1 MRNTNNTN
9 TTTNNTNTNTNSNN
23 HYCISVKNLV
33 KSYDSSTLKR
43 NVIDDISFDIDYGTV
58 FGFLGPNGAGK
69 TTTIKILTGIL
80 EPTTGSIKILDQDI
94 KKNNFKKIKRQIGVI
109 TQNPSFES
117 NLTVERSMELYGFL
131 WGNSSNKNKDKVRE
145 LLDIFELTA
154 IKEIRNEDLSI
165 GQRRRVQIAR
175 EFLHEMDLL
184 FLDEPTVGL
193 DPRARRNL
201 LNYIKKQV
209 KRGLTVF
216 FTTHIM
222 EEVDYLC
229 DQICILNKGKIIE
242 FNTPHLLK
250 QKYGS
255 TKKID
260 IILQNPISKQ
270 IHDFFQKLSAN
281 SIDIENIE
289 NLENTFSITSN
300 NSQNVLLS
308 IVNFLF
314 QNNIQIENI
323 ALNDPSIE
331 DVFLKALKNNNK
343 NNNNNN
349 NK

>member
-1 MRNTNNTN
+1 MID
-9 TTTNNTNTNTNSNN
+9 SNN
-23 HYCISVKNLV
+23 SDNNNNHRYCISVKNLV
-33 KSYDSSTLKR
+33 KSYSSNNIKR

-80 EPTTGSIKILDQDI
+80 QSTAGSIKILDKDI
-94 KKNNFKKIKRQIGVI
+94 KKNNFKEIKRQIGVI
-109 TQNPSFES
+109 TQNPSYES

-145 LLDIFELTA
+145 LLDIFELTS

-229 DQICILNKGKIIE
+229 DKICIINKGKIIE
-242 FNTPHLLK
+242 FDTPQLLK

-281 SIDIENIE
+281 SVDIENIE
-289 NLENTFSITSN
+289 NTDNTFSITSN
-300 NSQNVLLS
+300 NPQNVLLS
-308 IVNFLF
+308 TVNFLF

-331 DVFLKALKNNNK
+331 DVFLKALKNNN
-343 NNNNNN
+343 NSR
-349 NK
+349 

>member
-1 MRNTNNTN
+1 MRD
-9 TTTNNTNTNTNSNN
+9 NSNN
-23 HYCISVKNLV
+23 KDHYCISVKNLV
-33 KSYDSSTLKR
+33 KSYDTSTLKR

-69 TTTIKILTGIL
+69 TTTIKVLTGIL
-80 EPTTGSIKILDQDI
+80 QPTAGSIKILDKDI
-94 KKNNFKKIKRQIGVI
+94 KKNNFKQIKRQIGVI

-131 WGNSSNKNKDKVRE
+131 WGNQSNKNKDKVRE
-145 LLDIFELTA
+145 LLDIFELTS

-175 EFLHEMDLL
+175 EFLHDMDLL

-209 KRGLTVF
+209 KLGLTVF

-229 DQICILNKGKIIE
+229 DQICIINKGKIIE
-242 FNTPHLLK
+242 FDTPHLLK

-270 IHDFFQKLSAN
+270 THDFL
-281 SIDIENIE
+281 
-289 NLENTFSITSN
+289 
-300 NSQNVLLS
+300 
-308 IVNFLF
+308 
-314 QNNIQIENI
+314 
-323 ALNDPSIE
+323 
-331 DVFLKALKNNNK
+331 
-343 NNNNNN
+343 
-349 NK
+349 

>member
-1 MRNTNNTN
+1 MIGNNDK
-9 TTTNNTNTNTNSNN
+9 NNKNN
-23 HYCISVKNLV
+23 KSYCVSVKNLV
-33 KSYDSSTLKR
+33 KTYGPNNSRR

-80 EPTTGSIKILDQDI
+80 QPTKGSIKILDKDISKNNNFNQI
-94 KKNNFKKIKRQIGVI
+94 KKRIGVI

-117 NLTVERSMELYGFL
+117 NLTVERSMELYGYL
-131 WGNSSNKNKDKVRE
+131 WGLSGNKNKDKVRE
-145 LLDIFELTA
+145 LLDIFELKSVKDT
-154 IKEIRNEDLSI
+154 RNEDLSI

-209 KRGLTVF
+209 ELGLTVF

-222 EEVDYLC
+222 EEVEYLC
-229 DQICILNKGKIIE
+229 DQICIINKGKIIE
-242 FNTPHLLK
+242 FNTPSLLK

-260 IILQNPISKQ
+260 ITLHPPVSKN
-270 IHDFFQKLSAN
+270 IYDYFQKLSSN
-281 SIDIENIE
+281 SIDVQNIENI
-289 NLENTFSITSN
+289 ENTFSITSN
-300 NSQNVLLS
+300 NPQHIILPT
-308 IVNFLF
+308 VNYLF
-314 QNNIQIENI
+314 QNKIQIENI
-323 ALNDPSIE
+323 AINDPSIE
-331 DVFLKALKNNNK
+331 DVFLKALKNNNES
-343 NNNNNN
+343 
-349 NK
+349 

>member
-1 MRNTNNTN
+1 MISNN
-9 TTTNNTNTNTNSNN
+9 NSNSF
-23 HYCISVKNLV
+23 CISVKNLV
-33 KSYDSSTLKR
+33 KTYNSSNSKR

-80 EPTTGSIKILDQDI
+80 QPTQGSIKILDKEINKNNNNFNEI
-94 KKNNFKKIKRQIGVI
+94 KKRIGVI
-109 TQNPSFES
+109 TQSPSFES

-131 WGNSSNKNKDKVRE
+131 WGMTGNKNKDKVRE
-145 LLDIFELTA
+145 LLDVFELTPV
-154 IKEIRNEDLSI
+154 KDVRNEDLSI

-209 KRGLTVF
+209 KLGLTVF

-229 DQICILNKGKIIE
+229 DKICIINNGKIIE
-242 FNTPHLLK
+242 FDTPRLLK

-260 IILQNPISKQ
+260 ITLQNPISKN
-270 IHDFFQKLSAN
+270 IRDYFQKLSSN
-281 SIDIENIE
+281 SIDVENIE
-289 NLENTFSITSN
+289 STENTFSITSN
-300 NSQNVLLS
+300 NPQNILLPT
-308 IVNFLF
+308 VNYLF

-331 DVFLKALKNNNK
+331 DIFLKALKNNNK
-343 NNNNNN
+343 GSID
-349 NK
+349 

>member
-1 MRNTNNTN
+1 MSNKNN
-9 TTTNNTNTNTNSNN
+9 NNRF
-23 HYCISVKNLV
+23 CISVKNLV
-33 KSYDSSTLKR
+33 KSYNTSNIKR
-43 NVIDDISFDIDYGTV
+43 NAIDNISFDIDYGTV

-80 EPTTGSIKILDQDI
+80 QPTTGSIKIFEKDI
-94 KKNNFKKIKRQIGVI
+94 KNNFKEIKRRIGVI

-131 WGNSSNKNKDKVRE
+131 WGNPSNMNKDKVRE
-145 LLDIFELTA
+145 MLDLFDLTS
-154 IKEIRNEDLSI
+154 IREVRNEDLSI

-175 EFLHEMDLL
+175 EFLHDMDLL

-209 KRGLTVF
+209 KHGLKVF

-229 DQICILNKGKIIE
+229 DQICIINKGKIIE
-242 FNTPHLLK
+242 FDTPQILK

-255 TKKID
+255 TKKIE

-270 IHDFFQKLSAN
+270 IHDYFKKLSAN
-281 SIDIENIE
+281 SIDVENIE
-289 NLENTFSITSN
+289 NTDNTFSITSN
-300 NSQNVLLS
+300 NPQNILLS
-308 IVNFLF
+308 TVNYLF

-323 ALNDPSIE
+323 SLNDPSIE
-331 DVFLKALKNNNK
+331 DVFLKALKNNK
-343 NNNNNN
+343 
-349 NK
+349 

>member
-1 MRNTNNTN
+1 MT
-9 TTTNNTNTNTNSNN
+9 SNN
-23 HYCISVKNLV
+23 NDNNDNSYCISVKNLV
-33 KSYDSSTLKR
+33 KTYYESSISKR
-43 NVIDDISFDIDYGTV
+43 NVVVVDDISFDIDYGTV

-80 EPTTGSIKILDQDI
+80 QPTQGTIRIFDKEINKNNNFNEI
-94 KKNNFKKIKRQIGVI
+94 KKRIGVI

-131 WGNSSNKNKDKVRE
+131 WGMHGNKNKDKVRE
-145 LLDIFELTA
+145 LLDIFELTSV
-154 IKEIRNEDLSI
+154 KDVRNEDLSI

-209 KRGLTVF
+209 KLGLTVF

-222 EEVDYLC
+222 EEVEYLC
-229 DQICILNKGKIIE
+229 DQICIINKGKIIE
-242 FNTPHLLK
+242 FDTPFLLK

-260 IILQNPISKQ
+260 ITLQNPISKN
-270 IHDFFQKLSAN
+270 IRDYFQKLSSN

-289 NLENTFSITSN
+289 STENTFSITSN
-300 NSQNVLLS
+300 NPQNILLPT
-308 IVNFLF
+308 VNYLF

-331 DVFLKALKNNNK
+331 DIFLKALKNNNK
-343 NNNNNN
+343 
-349 NK
+349 

>member
-1 MRNTNNTN
+1 MTSNYNN
-9 TTTNNTNTNTNSNN
+9 NNNDNS
-23 HYCISVKNLV
+23 YCISVKNLV
-33 KSYDSSTLKR
+33 KIYESSISKK
-43 NVIDDISFDIDYGTV
+43 NVIDDISFDIEYGTV

-80 EPTTGSIKILDQDI
+80 QPTQGTIKILDKNINKNNNFNEI
-94 KKNNFKKIKRQIGVI
+94 KKRIGVI

-131 WGNSSNKNKDKVRE
+131 WGLAGNKNKDKVRE
-145 LLDIFELTA
+145 LLDEFELTT
-154 IKEIRNEDLSI
+154 IKDIRNEDLSI

-209 KRGLTVF
+209 KDGLSVF

-229 DQICILNKGKIIE
+229 DQICIINKGKIIE
-242 FNTPHLLK
+242 FDTPYLLK

-255 TKKID
+255 IKKID
-260 IILQNPISKQ
+260 ITLQNPISQ
-270 IHDFFQKLSAN
+270 NIRDYFRKLSSN
-281 SIDIENIE
+281 SIDVEDIESTT
-289 NLENTFSITSN
+289 ENTFSITSN
-300 NSQNVLLS
+300 NPQNVLLPT
-308 IVNFLF
+308 VNYLF

-331 DVFLKALKNNNK
+331 DIFLKALKNNSSSSDK
-343 NNNNNN
+343 
-349 NK
+349 K

>member
-1 MRNTNNTN
+1 MT
-9 TTTNNTNTNTNSNN
+9 SNN
-23 HYCISVKNLV
+23 NDNNDNSYCISVKNLV
-33 KSYDSSTLKR
+33 KTYYESSISKR
-43 NVIDDISFDIDYGTV
+43 NIVVDDISFDIDYGTV

-80 EPTTGSIKILDQDI
+80 QPTQGTIRIFDKEINKNNNFNEI
-94 KKNNFKKIKRQIGVI
+94 KKRIGVI

-117 NLTVERSMELYGFL
+117 NLTVERSMVLYGFL
-131 WGNSSNKNKDKVRE
+131 WGMTGNKNKDKVRE
-145 LLDIFELTA
+145 LLDIFELTSV
-154 IKEIRNEDLSI
+154 KDVRNEDLSI

-209 KRGLTVF
+209 KHGLTVF

-222 EEVDYLC
+222 EEVEYLC
-229 DQICILNKGKIIE
+229 DQICIINKGKIIE
-242 FNTPHLLK
+242 FDTPFLLK

-260 IILQNPISKQ
+260 ITLQNPISKN
-270 IHDFFQKLSAN
+270 IRDYFQKLSSN

-289 NLENTFSITSN
+289 STENTFSITSN
-300 NSQNVLLS
+300 NPQNILLPT
-308 IVNFLF
+308 VNYLF

-331 DVFLKALKNNNK
+331 DIFLKALKNNNK
-343 NNNNNN
+343 
-349 NK
+349 

>member
-1 MRNTNNTN
+1 MT
-9 TTTNNTNTNTNSNN
+9 SNN
-23 HYCISVKNLV
+23 NNNSYCISVKNLV
-33 KSYDSSTLKR
+33 KSYYESSMSKR
-43 NVIDDISFDIDYGTV
+43 NVVVVDDISFDIDYGTV

-80 EPTTGSIKILDQDI
+80 QPTEGTIRIFDKEINKNNNFNEI
-94 KKNNFKKIKRQIGVI
+94 KKRIGVI
-109 TQNPSFES
+109 TQNLSFES

-131 WGNSSNKNKDKVRE
+131 WGMHGNKNKDKVRE
-145 LLDIFELTA
+145 LLDTFELTSV
-154 IKEIRNEDLSI
+154 KDVRNEDLSI

-209 KRGLTVF
+209 KDGLTVF

-222 EEVDYLC
+222 EEVEYLC
-229 DQICILNKGKIIE
+229 DQICIINKGKIIE
-242 FNTPHLLK
+242 FDTPYLLK

-260 IILQNPISKQ
+260 ITLQNPISKN
-270 IHDFFQKLSAN
+270 IHDYFQKLSSN

-289 NLENTFSITSN
+289 STENTFSITSN
-300 NSQNVLLS
+300 NPQNILLPT
-308 IVNFLF
+308 VNYLF

-331 DVFLKALKNNNK
+331 DIFLKALKNNNK
-343 NNNNNN
+343 
-349 NK
+349 

>member
-1 MRNTNNTN
+1 M
-9 TTTNNTNTNTNSNN
+9 SNN
-23 HYCISVKNLV
+23 ISNNRSCISVKNLV
-33 KSYDSSTLKR
+33 KSYNSSKVKI
-43 NVIDDISFDIDYGTV
+43 NAINNISFDIDYGTV

-69 TTTIKILTGIL
+69 TTTIKILTGIIQ
-80 EPTTGSIKILDQDI
+80 PTTGSIKIFEKDI
-94 KKNNFKKIKRQIGVI
+94 KNNFKEIKRRIGVI

-131 WGNSSNKNKDKVRE
+131 WGNASNINKDKVRE
-145 LLDIFELTA
+145 MLDLFELTS
-154 IKEIRNEDLSI
+154 IREVHNEDLSI

-175 EFLHEMDLL
+175 EFLHDMDLL

-209 KRGLTVF
+209 KHGLTVF

-229 DQICILNKGKIIE
+229 DQICIINNGKIIE
-242 FNTPHLLK
+242 FDTPQILK

-255 TKKID
+255 TKKIE

-270 IHDFFQKLSAN
+270 IHDYFKKLSAN
-281 SIDIENIE
+281 SIDIEHIE
-289 NLENTFSITSN
+289 NTENTFSITSN
-300 NSQNVLLS
+300 NPQNILLS
-308 IVNFLF
+308 TVNYLF

-323 ALNDPSIE
+323 SLNDPSIE
-331 DVFLKALKNNNK
+331 DVFLKALKNNK
-343 NNNNNN
+343 
-349 NK
+349 

>member
-1 MRNTNNTN
+1 MMKGNN
-9 TTTNNTNTNTNSNN
+9 NNNNNNNSQ
-23 HYCISVKNLV
+23 YCISVKNLV
-33 KSYDSSTLKR
+33 KSYEISNLKRR

-80 EPTTGSIKILDQDI
+80 EPTTGSIKILDKDI
-94 KKNNFKKIKRQIGVI
+94 KKNNVKQIKRQIGVV

-145 LLDIFELTA
+145 MLDIFELTS

-209 KRGLTVF
+209 KHGLTVF

-229 DQICILNKGKIIE
+229 DKICIINKGKIIE
-242 FNTPHLLK
+242 FDTPQLLK

-270 IHDFFQKLSAN
+270 IHEFFRKLSAN

-289 NLENTFSITSN
+289 NKENNTFSIISN
-300 NSQNVLLS
+300 NPQNVLLS
-308 IVNFLF
+308 TINFLF

-343 NNNNNN
+343 
-349 NK
+349 

>member
-1 MRNTNNTN
+1 MISNNNNNNNT
-9 TTTNNTNTNTNSNN
+9 
-23 HYCISVKNLV
+23 YCISVKNLV
-33 KSYDSSTLKR
+33 KTYNSSISKR
-43 NVIDDISFDIDYGTV
+43 NVIDGISFDIEYGTV

-80 EPTTGSIKILDQDI
+80 QPTQGSIKILDKEINKNNNFNEI
-94 KKNNFKKIKRQIGVI
+94 KKRIGVI

-131 WGNSSNKNKDKVRE
+131 WGMTGNKNKDKVRE
-145 LLDIFELTA
+145 LLDIFELTSV
-154 IKEIRNEDLSI
+154 KDVRNEDLSI

-209 KRGLTVF
+209 KLGLTVF

-229 DQICILNKGKIIE
+229 NKICIINNGKIIE
-242 FNTPHLLK
+242 FDTPYLLK

-260 IILQNPISKQ
+260 ITLQNPISKN
-270 IHDFFQKLSAN
+270 IRDYFQKLSSN
-281 SIDIENIE
+281 SIDVENIE
-289 NLENTFSITSN
+289 STENTFSITSN
-300 NSQNVLLS
+300 NPQNILLPT
-308 IVNFLF
+308 VNYLF

-331 DVFLKALKNNNK
+331 DIFLKALKNNNK
-343 NNNNNN
+343 SSID
-349 NK
+349 

>member
-1 MRNTNNTN
+1 
-9 TTTNNTNTNTNSNN
+9 
-23 HYCISVKNLV
+23 
-33 KSYDSSTLKR
+33 
-43 NVIDDISFDIDYGTV
+43 V

-80 EPTTGSIKILDQDI
+80 QPTQGSIKIFDKDI
-94 KKNNFKKIKRQIGVI
+94 KKNNNFNEIKKRIGVI

-131 WGNSSNKNKDKVRE
+131 WGLRGNKNKDKVRE
-145 LLDIFELTA
+145 LLDIFELTSV
-154 IKEIRNEDLSI
+154 KDVRNEDLSI

-201 LNYIKKQV
+201 LNYIRKQV
-209 KRGLTVF
+209 NLGLTVF

-222 EEVDYLC
+222 EEVEYLC
-229 DQICILNKGKIIE
+229 DQICIINKGKIIE
-242 FNTPHLLK
+242 FDTPYLLK
-250 QKYGS
+250 QKYGT

-260 IILQNPISKQ
+260 ITFQNPISKN
-270 IHDFFQKLSAN
+270 IRDYFQKLSSN
-281 SIDIENIE
+281 SIDVENIE
-289 NLENTFSITSN
+289 NTENTFSITSN
-300 NSQNVLLS
+300 NPQNILLPT
-308 IVNFLF
+308 VNYLF

-331 DVFLKALKNNNK
+331 DIFLKALKNNSNS
-343 NNNNNN
+343 NSNN
-349 NK
+349 NKKIY

>member
-1 MRNTNNTN
+1 MTRNNN
-9 TTTNNTNTNTNSNN
+9 NS
-23 HYCISVKNLV
+23 YCISVKNLV
-33 KSYDSSTLKR
+33 KTYESSISKR

-80 EPTTGSIKILDQDI
+80 QPSQGSIKILDKEINKNNNFNEI
-94 KKNNFKKIKRQIGVI
+94 KKRIGVI

-131 WGNSSNKNKDKVRE
+131 WGMTGNKNKDKVRE
-145 LLDIFELTA
+145 LLDIFELTSV
-154 IKEIRNEDLSI
+154 KDVRNEDLSI

-209 KRGLTVF
+209 KLGLTVF

-229 DQICILNKGKIIE
+229 DQICIINNGKIIE
-242 FNTPHLLK
+242 FDTPYLLK

-260 IILQNPISKQ
+260 ITLQNPISNNLR
-270 IHDFFQKLSAN
+270 DYFQKLSSN
-281 SIDIENIE
+281 SIDVENIE
-289 NLENTFSITSN
+289 STEKTFSIISN
-300 NSQNVLLS
+300 NPQNILLPT
-308 IVNFLF
+308 VNYLF

-331 DVFLKALKNNNK
+331 DIFLKALKNNNK
-343 NNNNNN
+343 SSID
-349 NK
+349 

>member
-1 MRNTNNTN
+1 MSNPVNNTNNY
-9 TTTNNTNTNTNSNN
+9 NSNN
-23 HYCISVKNLV
+23 KQHYCISVKNLV
-33 KSYDSSTLKR
+33 KSYDSSNLKR

-80 EPTTGSIKILDQDI
+80 QPTAASYIKILGKDI
-94 KKNNFKKIKRQIGVI
+94 KKNNFKEIKRRIGVI

-145 LLDIFELTA
+145 LLDIFELTS

-175 EFLHEMDLL
+175 EFLHDMDLL

-209 KRGLTVF
+209 KCGLTVF

-222 EEVDYLC
+222 EEVEYLC
-229 DQICILNKGKIIE
+229 NQICIINKGKIIE
-242 FNTPHLLK
+242 FDTPQILK

-260 IILQNPISKQ
+260 IILQNPISKY
-270 IHDFFQKLSAN
+270 IHDYFQKLSAN

-289 NLENTFSITSN
+289 NTDNTLSITSN
-300 NSQNVLLS
+300 NPQNVLLA

-323 ALNDPSIE
+323 SLNDPSIE
-331 DVFLKALKNNNK
+331 EVFLKALKNNTTSE
-343 NNNNNN
+343 
-349 NK
+349 

>member
-1 MRNTNNTN
+1 MI
-9 TTTNNTNTNTNSNN
+9 SNN
-23 HYCISVKNLV
+23 NNNSYCISVKNLV
-33 KSYDSSTLKR
+33 KTYTSSISKR
-43 NVIDDISFDIDYGTV
+43 NVIDGISFDIDYGTV

-80 EPTTGSIKILDQDI
+80 QPTQGSIKILDKEINKNNNNFNEI
-94 KKNNFKKIKRQIGVI
+94 KKRIGVI
-109 TQNPSFES
+109 TQSPSFES

-131 WGNSSNKNKDKVRE
+131 WGMTGNKNKDKVRE
-145 LLDIFELTA
+145 LLDIFELTSV
-154 IKEIRNEDLSI
+154 KDVRNEDLSI

-209 KRGLTVF
+209 KLGLTVF

-229 DQICILNKGKIIE
+229 DKICIINNGKIIE
-242 FNTPHLLK
+242 FDTPYLLK

-260 IILQNPISKQ
+260 ITLQNPISKN
-270 IHDFFQKLSAN
+270 IRDYFQKLSSN
-281 SIDIENIE
+281 SIDVENIE
-289 NLENTFSITSN
+289 STENTFSIISN
-300 NSQNVLLS
+300 NPQNILLPT
-308 IVNFLF
+308 VNYLF

-331 DVFLKALKNNNK
+331 DIFLKALKNNNK
-343 NNNNNN
+343 GSID
-349 NK
+349 

>member
-1 MRNTNNTN
+1 MSNPVNN
-9 TTTNNTNTNTNSNN
+9 NNNNNSNN
-23 HYCISVKNLV
+23 KQHYCISVKNLV
-33 KSYDSSTLKR
+33 KSYDSSNLKR

-80 EPTTGSIKILDQDI
+80 QPTAASYIKILEKEI
-94 KKNNFKKIKRQIGVI
+94 KKNNFKEIKRRIGVV
-109 TQNPSFES
+109 TQNPSFEL

-145 LLDIFELTA
+145 LLDIFELTS

-175 EFLHEMDLL
+175 EFLHDMDLL

-209 KRGLTVF
+209 KHGLTVF

-229 DQICILNKGKIIE
+229 DQICI
-242 FNTPHLLK
+242 
-250 QKYGS
+250 
-255 TKKID
+255 
-260 IILQNPISKQ
+260 
-270 IHDFFQKLSAN
+270 
-281 SIDIENIE
+281 
-289 NLENTFSITSN
+289 
-300 NSQNVLLS
+300 
-308 IVNFLF
+308 
-314 QNNIQIENI
+314 
-323 ALNDPSIE
+323 
-331 DVFLKALKNNNK
+331 
-343 NNNNNN
+343 
-349 NK
+349 

>member
-1 MRNTNNTN
+1 MTDNN
-9 TTTNNTNTNTNSNN
+9 NNS
-23 HYCISVKNLV
+23 YCISVKNLV
-33 KSYDSSTLKR
+33 KTYDSSISKR

-69 TTTIKILTGIL
+69 TTTIKILTGVL
-80 EPTTGSIKILDQDI
+80 QPTQGSIKILDKDI
-94 KKNNFKKIKRQIGVI
+94 KKTKNFNEIKKRIGVI

-131 WGNSSNKNKDKVRE
+131 WGLCGNKNKDKVRE
-145 LLDIFELTA
+145 LLDIFELTSV
-154 IKEIRNEDLSI
+154 KDVRNEDLSI

-209 KRGLTVF
+209 KNGLTVF

-229 DQICILNKGKIIE
+229 DQICIINKGKIIE
-242 FNTPHLLK
+242 FDTPYLLK

-260 IILQNPISKQ
+260 ITLQNPISKN
-270 IHDFFQKLSAN
+270 IHDYFQKLSSN
-281 SIDIENIE
+281 SIDVENIDST
-289 NLENTFSITSN
+289 ENTFSITSN
-300 NSQNVLLS
+300 NPQNILLPT
-308 IVNFLF
+308 VNFLF

-331 DVFLKALKNNNK
+331 DIFLKALKNNT
-343 NNNNNN
+343 N
-349 NK
+349 NKGSID

>member
-1 MRNTNNTN
+1 MDNNN
-9 TTTNNTNTNTNSNN
+9 TTTIITNNNR
-23 HYCISVKNLV
+23 YCISVKNLV
-33 KSYDSSTLKR
+33 KSYGSSNLKR
-43 NVIDDISFDIDYGTV
+43 NVIDDISFDIEYGKV

-80 EPTTGSIKILDQDI
+80 QPTSGSIKILNKDL
-94 KKNNFKKIKRQIGVI
+94 KKNNLIEIKRRIGVV

-145 LLDIFELTA
+145 LFELTS

-201 LNYIKKQV
+201 LDYIKKQV
-209 KRGLTVF
+209 KHGLTVF

-229 DQICILNKGKIIE
+229 DQICIINQGKIIE
-242 FNTPHLLK
+242 FDTPKLLK
-250 QKYGS
+250 QKYAT

-260 IILQNPISKQ
+260 IILQNPITKQ
-270 IHDFFQKLSAN
+270 IHDYFQKLSAN

-289 NLENTFSITSN
+289 NTEYTFSITSN
-300 NSQNVLLS
+300 NPQNILLS
-308 IVNFLF
+308 TVNFLF

-331 DVFLKALKNNNK
+331 DVFLKALKNNNFI
-343 NNNNNN
+343 